1 MGQMKIGAV
10 VLAGGKGTRMHS
22 RAQKQYR
29 MLAGKPLILYALEAF
44 EHSQVD
50 HMVLVVGQGER
61 ERVCQEILG
70 SCRFDKLMAVTEGGR
85 ERYHSVYAGL
95 QALQGCDYVLI
106 HDGARPLV
114 TEDIISRAI
123 QGALDYQACVA
134 AMPVKDT
141 IKKGDQDGFAAG
153 SLDRS
158 CLWQIQTPQA
168 FSYSLIRTAYDWIM
182 EEEERQT
189 GITDDAMA
197 VESYGGCRVKLV
209 EGSYENLKVTTP
221 EDMVIAEALLQC
233 RGIDPESEL
242 L

>member
-1 MGQMKIGAV
+1 MGQTKIGAV

-22 RAQKQYR
+22 QVQKQYQ

-50 HMVLVVGQGER
+50 HIVLVVGQGER
-61 ERVCQEILG
+61 EQVCQEILG
-70 SCRFDKLMAVTEGGR
+70 PYRFDKLTAVTEGGR

-95 QALQGCDYVLI
+95 KALQGCDYVLI

-123 QGALDYQACVA
+123 QGALDYQACVVG
-134 AMPVKDT
+134 MPVKDT
-141 IKKGDQDGFAAG
+141 IKKGDQDGFAVE
-153 SLDRS
+153 SLDRGS
-158 CLWQIQTPQA
+158 LWQIQTPQS

-182 EEEERQT
+182 EEEERQA

-197 VESYGGCRVKLV
+197 VESYGGCRVKMV

-221 EDMVIAEALLQC
+221 EDMVIAEALIQNRNC
-233 RGIDPESEL
+233 F
-242 L
+242 